1 MSNKY
6 LVVTINMHR
15 HSEYFKR
22 KMKRNYADFTF
33 NFYGLRATVVGIQTH
48 FFNDGISLRIL
59 YDCIH
64 IYLQ

>member
-1 MSNKY
+1 
-6 LVVTINMHR
+6 MHR